1 MPPPSD
7 DPATRLRLLASEAKA
22 MLVLAQAA
30 SEADALARAMR
41 LRLPPWIEAIEALVA
56 NAENGLD
63 PSELTTRGLL
73 VRALSGADIDVDGVV
88 FSLHDITQLAAALR
102 PGASLTVRNSECL
115 TPIEQTSIWT
125 VMPGQV
131 RFA

>member
-1 MPPPSD
+1 MGEGAD
-7 DPATRLRLLASEAKA
+7 LVTRLRVLAGEAKA
-22 MLVLAQAA
+22 MLALAQAA
-30 SEADALARAMR
+30 EERGALALSMR
-41 LRLPPWIEAIEALVA
+41 LRLPEWIGTLQGLLADVDRQSAI
-56 NAENGLD
+56 AE
-63 PSELTTRGLL
+63 PTTRDLL
-73 VRALSGADIDVDGVV
+73 ARALSGADLDLDGVL

>member
-1 MPPPSD
+1 MAQGD
-7 DPATRLRLLASEAKA
+7 DRATRLRLLASDAKA
-22 MLVLAQAA
+22 MLALAQAA
-30 SEADALARAMR
+30 DEREALAQAMR
-41 LRLPPWIEAIEALVA
+41 LRLPPWIDALETLVNEAEG
-56 NAENGLD
+56 GLD
-63 PSELTTRGLL
+63 PAELTTRGLL
-73 VRALSGADIDVDGVV
+73 VRALSGADIDVDGVI